1 MDDNIIDFG
10 ICLEPEC
17 NDDEENKMPS
27 VVDMAKNLFESGV
40 DIAGGVLMGEG
51 LVVDHETQQLRLSIC
66 NSCEFLEQASQRCI
80 QCGCFMNAK
89 THFKKVSC
97 PINKWGEGE

>member
-1 MDDNIIDFG
+1 MSDDPFG

-17 NDDEENKMPS
+17 NEEQDMPP
-27 VVDMAKNLFESGV
+27 VVDMAKDLMVN
-40 DIAGGVLMGEG
+40 AANAARGVLMGEG
-51 LVVDHETQQLRLSIC
+51 LLVSHEVQQLRLSIC
-66 NSCEFLEQASQRCI
+66 NSCEFLDQASQRCI